1 MAISLYR
8 KYRPARFEDIIG
20 QEHVARTLVNA
31 INQDR
36 VSHAYLFTG
45 PRGTGKTSTAKILAM
60 ALNCEAGHGKATATP
75 DGTCALCEAI
85 RRGSAMDVIEMDAA
99 SNRGIDDIR
108 DLRDKVHFSP
118 VEGRMKVYIVDEVHM
133 LTTEAFN
140 ALLKTLEE
148 PPEHAVFVLAT
159 TEPHKVPATI
169 LSRCQRFDFRRPA
182 VMEVV
187 GVLGNIARQEGI
199 EVADAP
205 LTVIARAAG
214 GSFRDAIG
222 ILDQLSTYS
231 GGAITLQQT
240 LDMLGLVQQDLLF
253 EVVDLVHER
262 DTQGALLFV
271 ERLSQGATD
280 YVQFIKDLLGHL
292 RDVYVVKHTGEVPS
306 NIAMTEE
313 QQQVLRSQA
322 SRVSTV
328 ETVAFIDLL
337 GEAMRSVRQGSDAR
351 LELELVL
358 IKMTAA
364 HTLQAPAGPA
374 RWSDG
379 QSAPAPAAAK
389 PQPGGRS
396 AAPGP
401 ATLPPPKAGPAAS
414 NTAAPQ
420 QATAPTPATPA
431 PPATTPAAADS
442 AAPAAR
448 TAAPTSKAAAPAKP
462 AAASRSA
469 APATPKRREDLPEE
483 PEELDYP
490 EESWDDA
497 VPVQAAPGAETPSAP
512 APGPAATAGAS
523 VADGGM
529 PADIDHLRRGWPS
542 VLEAV
547 KKRAVG
553 LYAVL
558 AEGRPES
565 VEDDTLVVKFPAGY
579 KFQADM
585 VSRGENPQV
594 ISEAL
599 RGIVDRPL
607 KVVARV
613 AVQERPEPEPQEE
626 DARILSRDELLQ
638 RLKQEFDAS
647 VIDDGPAR

>member
-60 ALNCEAGHGKATATP
+60 ALNCDAGQGKATAHP
-75 DGTCALCEAI
+75 DGTCPHCESI
-85 RRGSAMDVIEMDAA
+85 RRGSFMDVIEMDAA

-108 DLRDKVHFSP
+108 DLRDNVHFSP

-148 PPEHAVFVLAT
+148 PPQHAVFVLAT

-187 GVLGNIARQEGI
+187 SVLAGIAKQENI

-205 LTVIARAAG
+205 LSVIARAAG

-253 EVVDLVHER
+253 EAVDLVHER

-280 YVQFIKDLLGHL
+280 YAQFIKDLLGHL
-292 RDVYVVKHTGEVPS
+292 RDVYVVKHTGEVPLS
-306 NIAMTEE
+306 IAMTEE
-313 QQQVLRSQA
+313 QQQVLHSQA
-322 SRVSTV
+322 ARVSTA
-328 ETVAFIDLL
+328 ETVTFIDLL
-337 GEAMRSVRQGSDAR
+337 GEALRSVRQGSDAR

-358 IKMTAA
+358 IKTTAVHA
-364 HTLQAPAGPA
+364 LQAPGGATHWVDGHAAAPTPPAVRPQPALATPTSTARPAPAPQQAAAPTPSQTSPA
-374 RWSDG
+374 RP
-379 QSAPAPAAAK
+379 QAAPAPAPA
-389 PQPGGRS
+389 PQ
-396 AAPGP
+396 
-401 ATLPPPKAGPAAS
+401 KAPAA
-414 NTAAPQ
+414 AE
-420 QATAPTPATPA
+420 
-431 PPATTPAAADS
+431 PPAT
-442 AAPAAR
+442 
-448 TAAPTSKAAAPAKP
+448 
-462 AAASRSA
+462 
-469 APATPKRREDLPEE
+469 
-483 PEELDYP
+483 
-490 EESWDDA
+490 
-497 VPVQAAPGAETPSAP
+497 AETPAQDATPPPSPPSAP
-512 APGPAATAGAS
+512 KAPEGARPAATGP
-523 VADGGM
+523 VI
-529 PADIDHLRRGWPS
+529 PADIEHFRRGWPL
-542 VLEAV
+542 VIEAV
-547 KKRAVG
+547 KRRQPG
-553 LYAVL
+553 LSSLL

-565 VEDDTLVVKFPAGY
+565 IDGGTLVVKFAAGN
-579 KFQADM
+579 KFQYDM
-585 VSRGENPQV
+585 VSRGDNPQV
-594 ISEAL
+594 IGEAI
-599 RGIVDRPL
+599 REIADMPL
-607 KVVARV
+607 KFVARL
-613 AVQERPEPEPQEE
+613 AAQERLETEFQEE
-626 DARILSRDELLQ
+626 DARILSKDELLL
-638 RLKQEFDAS
+638 RLTQEFDAS

>member
-8 KYRPARFEDIIG
+8 KYRPARFEDIVG

-60 ALNCEAGHGKATATP
+60 ALNCDAGQGKATAHP
-75 DGTCALCEAI
+75 DGTCPHCEAI

-182 VMEVV
+182 IMEVV
-187 GVLGNIARQEGI
+187 GVLTGIAKQESI
-199 EVADAP
+199 EVGDAP

-280 YVQFIKDLLGHL
+280 YAQFIKDLLGHL

-306 NIAMTEE
+306 SIAMTED

-337 GEAMRSVRQGSDAR
+337 GEALRSVRQGSDAR

-364 HTLQAPAGPA
+364 HTLLAPGGPA
-374 RWSDG
+374 RWTEG
-379 QSAPAPAAAK
+379 HGAAPAPQAAK
-389 PQPGGRS
+389 PQGARP
-396 AAPGP
+396 AP
-401 ATLPPPKAGPAAS
+401 
-414 NTAAPQ
+414 APQ
-420 QATAPTPATPA
+420 QAAAPTPAATPEPRPVA
-431 PPATTPAAADS
+431 SPGAEPAGQAQAAA
-442 AAPAAR
+442 A
-448 TAAPTSKAAAPAKP
+448 AKP
-462 AAASRSA
+462 AAAPAPSPVNEGVSPAEPALAPGGPAETADRPAPQAVAPVPPVPHAA
-469 APATPKRREDLPEE
+469 APAAD
-483 PEELDYP
+483 
-490 EESWDDA
+490 
-497 VPVQAAPGAETPSAP
+497 PGTGQP
-512 APGPAATAGAS
+512 AQ
-523 VADGGM
+523 GGSGM
-529 PADIDHLRRGWPS
+529 TADIDHFRRGWPL

-547 KKRAVG
+547 KRRQAG
-553 LYAVL
+553 LFAVL
-558 AEGRPES
+558 SEGRPES
-565 VEDDTLVVKFPAGY
+565 LDGDTLVVKFPAGY

-585 VSRGENPQV
+585 VARGENPQV
-594 ISEAL
+594 ITEAL
-599 RGIVDRPL
+599 REITDKPL

-613 AVQERPEPEPQEE
+613 AVQEQPEAERQEE
-626 DARILSRDELLQ
+626 DARILSKDELLL
-638 RLKQEFDAS
+638 RLTREFDAS